1 MLGYS
6 LSAPQHIIVVLAII
20 LVHGH
25 HHGRQ
30 CLIERYHQPIK
41 HCLKTAKPCV
51 SHVISTIVFITSAT
65 MSQLQMNNPSL
76 CFPGTNKGMFER
88 APVESGRKRGYFN
101 DGAMRVLL
109 ALTEEDYLQ
118 AAGTYGAKELG
129 KYPVDFALLRN
140 GSYDQCLMLFVPK
153 RHGTMRVVHIELH
166 QTNWQWKP
174 SSRAL
179 RNLEGD
185 LVFAINQ
192 AEEAAKLTKLPLPE
206 YAFELVPRLCYCNSP
221 DDPFFEYQ
229 FQIWFKLEAHY
240 GRWRHAEHTAG
251 LLDGYTNICHLLLE
265 PMKEEWACG
274 EPIGINF
281 NPTDVDDQDRE
292 LAIAYAFLKLPIE
305 LLSTCTIP
313 QDLLRAVRTRVGLV
327 TRTAMDVR

>member
-1 MLGYS
+1 
-6 LSAPQHIIVVLAII
+6 
-20 LVHGH
+20 
-25 HHGRQ
+25 
-30 CLIERYHQPIK
+30 
-41 HCLKTAKPCV
+41 
-51 SHVISTIVFITSAT
+51 
-65 MSQLQMNNPSL
+65 
-76 CFPGTNKGMFER
+76 
-88 APVESGRKRGYFN
+88 
-101 DGAMRVLL
+101 
-109 ALTEEDYLQ
+109 
-118 AAGTYGAKELG
+118 
-129 KYPVDFALLRN
+129 
-140 GSYDQCLMLFVPK
+140 
-153 RHGTMRVVHIELH
+153 MRVVHIELH

-206 YAFELVPRLCYCNSP
+206 YAFELVPCLCYCDSP

-240 GRWRHAEHTAG
+240 GRWHHAEHTAG

-281 NPTDVDDQDRE
+281 NPADVDDQDRE

-313 QDLLRAVRTRVGLV
+313 QDLLRAVRTRAGLV
-327 TRTAMDVR
+327 TRTATDVR